1 MKPTTRLRPGDLVEV
16 KAPEEILETLDSEGT
31 LARLPFMPE
40 MLEYCSRRFRVHRR
54 VVKTCSYGTSSTM
67 RSFPDDDVVI
77 LEGMRCDGTA
87 HDGCQKACTIY
98 WKEAWLRKVNG
109 AGGAGVGAEGGANQ
123 ASLRARLKTRTGPQ
137 TYFCQAGELSRA
149 APELSRVARFT
160 KCFSEVSSGNCGSLE
175 MVGRIA
181 TWLFWR
187 VRRTILG
194 PYGRGTS
201 MATPTATL
209 QLAPGELVQVK
220 SMPSITASLNPSAYN
235 RGLWFSPGMRE
246 LCGKT
251 ATVERRIEKLIVD
264 GTGEMRQVKNTVYL
278 EDSMCSCS
286 HVAFGGCSRCEFNYW
301 REIWLERP
309 ADSA

>member
-1 MKPTTRLRPGDLVEV
+1 M
-16 KAPEEILETLDSEGT
+16 
-31 LARLPFMPE
+31 M
-40 MLEYCSRRFRVHRR
+40 
-54 VVKTCSYGTSSTM
+54 
-67 RSFPDDDVVI
+67 
-77 LEGMRCDGTA
+77 
-87 HDGCQKACTIY
+87 
-98 WKEAWLRKVNG
+98 
-109 AGGAGVGAEGGANQ
+109 
-123 ASLRARLKTRTGPQ
+123 
-137 TYFCQAGELSRA
+137 
-149 APELSRVARFT
+149 
-160 KCFSEVSSGNCGSLE
+160 
-175 MVGRIA
+175 GRIA

-187 VRRTILG
+187 VRRLILG
-194 PYGRGTS
+194 PYGRGTT

-209 QLAPGELVQVK
+209 KLAPGELVQVR
-220 SMPSITASLNPSAYN
+220 SMPKITASLNPNAYN

-278 EDSMCSCS
+278 QDSMCSCS

>member
-1 MKPTTRLRPGDLVEV
+1 MAG
-16 KAPEEILETLDSEGT
+16 PE
-31 LARLPFMPE
+31 
-40 MLEYCSRRFRVHRR
+40 
-54 VVKTCSYGTSSTM
+54 
-67 RSFPDDDVVI
+67 
-77 LEGMRCDGTA
+77 
-87 HDGCQKACTIY
+87 
-98 WKEAWLRKVNG
+98 
-109 AGGAGVGAEGGANQ
+109 
-123 ASLRARLKTRTGPQ
+123 
-137 TYFCQAGELSRA
+137 TYFCQASELSHA
-149 APELSRVARFT
+149 APELSRAQRFT

-175 MVGRIA
+175 MAARVA

-187 VRRTILG
+187 VRRMIFG

-201 MATPTATL
+201 MATATATL
-209 QLAPGELVQVK
+209 RLVPGELVRIK
-220 SMPSITASLNPSAYN
+220 SMASITASLNPSAYN

-251 ATVERRIEKLIVD
+251 AKVERRIEKLIVD

-309 ADSA
+309 ANSA